1 MSEDAHQIT
10 PSMSTSAVEELGTLR
25 DFLRWGVSQCEKA
38 DLFFGHGTDN
48 SWDEMRALIWP
59 TLDLPFDLDD
69 EVLDAKLL
77 EEERQEVVDAIT
89 RRVNECIP
97 AAYITNTA
105 YFGNLPFYVDERV
118 IVPRSP
124 IAELIENKFE
134 PWLQTEEPTRALDM
148 CTGSGCI
155 AIALAISF
163 DDLAVDAVDIDP
175 NALEVATINVEGYEL
190 EDHVNLIQSDLFKAL
205 PKEHQYDFIIANP
218 PYVPQSSFNTLPEEY
233 MAEPEIA
240 LVAGD
245 EGLDCVIPILEN
257 ASYYL
262 KENGFLILELG
273 EAQEA
278 FEARYP
284 DFKGEWL
291 SFENGGDG
299 VFGITANNLK
309 KYYTHSK

>member
-10 PSMSTSAVEELGTLR
+10 PSMSTAAVEELTTLR

-38 DLFFGHGTDN
+38 DLFYGHGTDN
-48 SWDEMRALIWP
+48 SWDEMRSLAWP
-59 TLDLPFDLDD
+59 VLDLPFDLQD

-77 EEERQEVVDAIT
+77 EEERQDLVDAIT

-105 YFGNLPFYVDERV
+105 YFGGLPFYVDERV

-124 IAELIENKFE
+124 IAELIDNAFE
-134 PWLQTEEPTRALDM
+134 PWLQTEPTRALDM

-155 AIALAISF
+155 AIALAVAF
-163 DDLAVDAVDIDP
+163 DDLDVDAVDIDP
-175 NALEVATINVEGYEL
+175 DALAVAAINVEGYEL
-190 EDHVNLIQSDLFKAL
+190 EDRVSLIQSNLFDAL
-205 PKEHQYDFIIANP
+205 PKENQYDFIVANP
-218 PYVPQSSFNTLPEEY
+218 PYVPQASFNVLPEEY
-233 MAEPEIA
+233 MAEPVIA
-240 LVAGD
+240 LVAGE

-257 ASYYL
+257 AADYL
-262 KENGFLILELG
+262 KEDGFLILELG

-299 VFGITANNLK
+299 IFAISANDLK
-309 KYYTHSK
+309 KYYTLTK